1 MADYILYI
9 LITRIL
15 NSSEILCNFSDETN
29 RNKIIR
35 KTVNFADVFI
45 DNVIIDVY
53 NYNLK

>member
-1 MADYILYI
+1 MAGYILYI
-9 LITRIL
+9 LIIRIF

-29 RNKIIR
+29 RNQTIR

-45 DNVIIDVY
+45 NNVIIDAQ

>member
-35 KTVNFADVFI
+35 KTVNYADVFI

-53 NYNLK
+53 NCNLK

>member
-9 LITRIL
+9 LITRIF
-15 NSSEILCNFSDETN
+15 NSSEILCIFSDETN